1 MIRSILIAL
10 AVALAF
16 LAFTNPTE
24 TQFRAHV
31 QEREGIGGWL
41 GLKLADL
48 LSTGPRAGI
57 RRENFIF
64 ASRFLSEVMASSHA
78 KISPGASQESSSTSN
93 QAKNRPHA
101 TNGLACPKSRFT
113 RMARAAATQVRA
125 ATAC

>member
-57 RRENFIF
+57 HRENFIF
-64 ASRFLSEVMASSHA
+64 ASRFYVGGDGVLPRKDLAWGIA
-78 KISPGASQESSSTSN
+78 GKFIDIES
-93 QAKNRPHA
+93 KEEPV
-101 TNGLACPKSRFT
+101 T
-113 RMARAAATQVRA
+113 RY
-125 ATAC
+125 